1 VFHADLQS
9 LERERRSTCSSE
21 REVDLS
27 PTENNVRDGPAPKRR
42 ASTVAWIF
50 LVAAGLLEVI
60 WAFFM
65 KKSAG
70 FTLPVPSA
78 ITLMTMI
85 ASFVLLSVSMKT
97 LPLGTA
103 YTVWTGI
110 GAVGTF
116 LVGIAVLGEAVTPMR
131 LLAAVFILAGIVMM
145 KLSSAH

>member
-1 VFHADLQS
+1 
-9 LERERRSTCSSE
+9 
-21 REVDLS
+21 
-27 PTENNVRDGPAPKRR
+27 
-42 ASTVAWIF
+42 VAWIF
-50 LVAAGLLEVI
+50 LVSAGLLEIV
-60 WAFFM
+60 WAFSM

-70 FTLPVPSA
+70 FTLPVPTT
-78 ITLMTMI
+78 ITIVTMI

-110 GAVGTF
+110 GAVGAF

-145 KLSSAH
+145 KLSSTH